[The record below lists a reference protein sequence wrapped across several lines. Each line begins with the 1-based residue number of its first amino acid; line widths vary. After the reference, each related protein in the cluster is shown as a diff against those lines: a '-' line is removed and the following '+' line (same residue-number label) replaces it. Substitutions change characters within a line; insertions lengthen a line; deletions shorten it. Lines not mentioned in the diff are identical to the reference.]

1 MSDPILNCQ
10 VNILSM
16 SPNFL
21 FALQI
26 NPQAPVA
33 QKIADKV
40 VFRRFQGEGV
50 EFFVNRTSLIPVR
63 SLMRSFGKYRFK
75 PLLIHFSVGFISRAC
90 FESDDF
96 IAYSNEGD

>member
-1 MSDPILNCQ
+1 MLETLQTKKTKHPVSFVLNHRLMSDPILNCQ

-33 QKIADKV
+33 QEIADKV
-40 VFRRFQGEGV
+40 IFRRFQGEGV
-50 EFFVNRTSLIPVR
+50 EFV
-63 SLMRSFGKYRFK
+63 
-75 PLLIHFSVGFISRAC
+75 
-90 FESDDF
+90 
-96 IAYSNEGD
+96 